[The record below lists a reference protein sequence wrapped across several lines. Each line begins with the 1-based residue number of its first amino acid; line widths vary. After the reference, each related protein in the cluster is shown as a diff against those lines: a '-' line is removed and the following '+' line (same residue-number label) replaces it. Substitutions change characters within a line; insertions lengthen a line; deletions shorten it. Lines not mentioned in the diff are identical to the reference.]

1 MPISLSS
8 SPSYSVL
15 NLKTRLHSPLYLT
28 TVKRHR
34 LWSPTPTKNYNA
46 DFQEILPGK
55 YSGHLGAVQVRGSW
69 WNLPGVQ
76 ASESS
81 TAKPVT
87 VSMALKRIWGLIG
100 DDNWIVF
107 LALGALFIAAVSEIS
122 MPRILA
128 ASVFS
133 ANSGESA
140 AFSRSS
146 RMLILLLIISGI
158 CSGLR
163 SGCFAMANTILVK
176 RLRRSLYAYL
186 VFQDISFFDM
196 ETVGSLTSRLGS
208 DCQRLSHVIGND
220 IHLIIRN
227 AIQGTGALINLLT
240 LSWPLTLPTL
250 IICSVLAIIFS
261 IYGRYQKRAA
271 KLMQEFN
278 ACANNVAQE
287 TLSLMRTVRAYGTE
301 GEEVERY
308 KRWLDEL
315 AFVSIRE
322 SAAYGL
328 WSMSFLTL
336 YRFTQVL
343 AVLLGGI
350 CIMNSQLSPEQLT
363 KYILYC
369 EWLIYATWRVVD
381 NSSSLLQSIGAC
393 EKVFHLMDLLPTDQ
407 FLSQGVKLQRLMGNI
422 QFVNVSFHYPSRISQ
437 VPILDRLNLAIQAN
451 EVVAIVGLSGSG
463 KSTIVNLLLRLYQPV
478 SGQIYMDGLP
488 LDELDIR
495 WLREKIGFVGQEPDL
510 FNMDIKSNIKYGCP
524 REVKD
529 EDIEWAAKQAHAHEF
544 ISSLPH
550 GYQTIVDNDL
560 LSGGQRQRIAIARAI
575 LPDPAI
581 LVLDEATSALDAES
595 EHYLKGVFHGLR
607 NESRSKRTIILIA
620 HRLSTIKTADRIVV
634 MDKGQ
639 IIEMGDHT
647 ELLQKG
653 GLYSRLIGAQA
664 KSMA

>member
-8 SPSYSVL
+8 SPSYPIL
-15 NLKTRLHSPLYLT
+15 NLKTRLHSPLYPT

-34 LWSPTPTKNYNA
+34 LWSPTPTRNYNA

-55 YSGHLGAVQVRGSW
+55 YSGHLGAVQARGSW

-133 ANSGESA
+133 AN
-140 AFSRSS
+140 R
-146 RMLILLLIISGI
+146 R
-158 CSGLR
+158 GLR
-163 SGCFAMANTILVK
+163 SGCFAMPNTILVK
-176 RLRRSLYAYL
+176 RLRRSLYASL

-208 DCQRLSHVIGND
+208 DCQRLSYVIGND

-261 IYGRYQKRAA
+261 IYGRY
-271 KLMQEFN
+271 
-278 ACANNVAQE
+278 
-287 TLSLMRTVRAYGTE
+287 
-301 GEEVERY
+301 

-328 WSMSFLTL
+328 WSTSFLTL

-407 FLSQGVKLQRLMGNI
+407 FLSKGKSEAAETNGEYTVCECIFSL
-422 QFVNVSFHYPSRISQ
+422 SFKDLSMSHVLTK

-478 SGQIYMDGLP
+478 SSQIYMDGLP

-560 LSGGQRQRIAIARAI
+560 LSGGQKQQIAIARAI
-575 LPDPAI
+575 LRDPAI

-634 MDKGQ
+634 MDKGR
-639 IIEMGDHT
+639 IIE
-647 ELLQKG
+647 
-653 GLYSRLIGAQA
+653 A
-664 KSMA
+664 

>member
-422 QFVNVSFHYPSRISQ
+422 QFVNVSFHYPSRIS

-495 WLREKIGFVGQEPDL
+495 WLREKIGFVGQ
-510 FNMDIKSNIKYGCP
+510 
-524 REVKD
+524 
-529 EDIEWAAKQAHAHEF
+529 
-544 ISSLPH
+544 
-550 GYQTIVDNDL
+550 
-560 LSGGQRQRIAIARAI
+560 
-575 LPDPAI
+575 
-581 LVLDEATSALDAES
+581 
-595 EHYLKGVFHGLR
+595 GVFHGLR

>member
-495 WLREKIGFVGQEPDL
+495 WLREKIGFVGQ
-510 FNMDIKSNIKYGCP
+510 
-524 REVKD
+524 
-529 EDIEWAAKQAHAHEF
+529 
-544 ISSLPH
+544 
-550 GYQTIVDNDL
+550 
-560 LSGGQRQRIAIARAI
+560 SGTRF
-575 LPDPAI
+575 
-581 LVLDEATSALDAES
+581 V
-595 EHYLKGVFHGLR
+595 
-607 NESRSKRTIILIA
+607 
-620 HRLSTIKTADRIVV
+620 
-634 MDKGQ
+634 
-639 IIEMGDHT
+639 
-647 ELLQKG
+647 
-653 GLYSRLIGAQA
+653 
-664 KSMA
+664 

>member
-8 SPSYSVL
+8 SPSYSIL
-15 NLKTRLHSPLYLT
+15 NLKTRLPSPLYLT

-34 LWSPTPTKNYNA
+34 LRSPTPTRNYNA

-55 YSGHLGAVQVRGSW
+55 YSGHLGAVQARGSW

-140 AFSRSS
+140 AFFRCSRK
-146 RMLILLLIISGI
+146 LILLLIISGI

-176 RLRRSLYAYL
+176 RLRRSLYASL
-186 VFQDISFFDM
+186 LFQDISFFDM

-261 IYGRYQKRAA
+261 IYGRY
-271 KLMQEFN
+271 
-278 ACANNVAQE
+278 
-287 TLSLMRTVRAYGTE
+287 
-301 GEEVERY
+301 

-328 WSMSFLTL
+328 WSTSFLTL

-407 FLSQGVKLQRLMGNI
+407 FLSKGKSEAAETNGEYTVCECIFSL
-422 QFVNVSFHYPSRISQ
+422 SFKDLSMSHVLTK

-550 GYQTIVDNDL
+550 GYQTNVDNDL
-560 LSGGQRQRIAIARAI
+560 LSGGQKQRIAIARAI
-575 LPDPAI
+575 LRDPAI

-595 EHYLKGVFHGLR
+595 EDYLKGVFHGLR

-634 MDKGQ
+634 MDKGR

-653 GLYSRLIGAQA
+653 GLYSQVIGAQA
-664 KSMA
+664 ESMA

>member
-1 MPISLSS
+1 MH
-8 SPSYSVL
+8 
-15 NLKTRLHSPLYLT
+15 RM
-28 TVKRHR
+28 KRHR
-34 LWSPTPTKNYNA
+34 LWSPTPTRNYNA

-55 YSGHLGAVQVRGSW
+55 YSGHLGAVQARGSW

-107 LALGALFIAAVSEIS
+107 LALGALFIAAVSKIS

-140 AFSRSS
+140 AFFRSS

-163 SGCFAMANTILVK
+163 SGCFAMPNTILVK
-176 RLRRSLYAYL
+176 RLRRSLYASL
-186 VFQDISFFDM
+186 VFQIFSFFDM

-208 DCQRLSHVIGND
+208 DCQRLSYVIGND

-301 GEEVERY
+301 GEE
-308 KRWLDEL
+308 RWLDEL

-328 WSMSFLTL
+328 WSTSFLTL

-407 FLSQGVKLQRLMGNI
+407 FLSKGNFHHMTCLKLPRLMGNI
-422 QFVNVSFHYPSRISQ
+422 QFVNVSFHYPSRIS

-451 EVVAIVGLSGSG
+451 EVVAIAGLSGSG

-495 WLREKIGFVGQEPDL
+495 WLRENIGFVGQEPDL
-510 FNMDIKSNIKYGCP
+510 FNMDVKSNIKYGCP

-529 EDIEWAAKQAHAHEF
+529 EGIEWAAKQAHAHEF

-560 LSGGQRQRIAIARAI
+560 LSGGQKQQIAIARAI
-575 LPDPAI
+575 LRDPAI

-620 HRLSTIKTADRIVV
+620 HRLSTIKTADRIV
-634 MDKGQ
+634 
-639 IIEMGDHT
+639 MGDHT
-647 ELLQKG
+647 ELLPKG
-653 GLYSRLIGAQA
+653 GLYSQLIGAQA
-664 KSMA
+664 ESMA

>member
-1 MPISLSS
+1 
-8 SPSYSVL
+8 
-15 NLKTRLHSPLYLT
+15 
-28 TVKRHR
+28 
-34 LWSPTPTKNYNA
+34 
-46 DFQEILPGK
+46 
-55 YSGHLGAVQVRGSW
+55 
-69 WNLPGVQ
+69 
-76 ASESS
+76 
-81 TAKPVT
+81 
-87 VSMALKRIWGLIG
+87 
-100 DDNWIVF
+100 
-107 LALGALFIAAVSEIS
+107 

-140 AFSRSS
+140 A
-146 RMLILLLIISGI
+146 
-158 CSGLR
+158 GLR

-278 ACANNVAQE
+278 ACANNKE
-287 TLSLMRTVRAYGTE
+287 KKLKGNILSSITPLSIQKIYG
-301 GEEVERY
+301 Y

-407 FLSQGVKLQRLMGNI
+407 SEAAETNGE
-422 QFVNVSFHYPSRISQ
+422 YT

-488 LDELDIR
+488 LDELDIS
-495 WLREKIGFVGQEPDL
+495 QEPDL

-634 MDKGQ
+634 MDKDG
-639 IIEMGDHT
+639 
-647 ELLQKG
+647 
-653 GLYSRLIGAQA
+653 
-664 KSMA
+664 

>member
-8 SPSYSVL
+8 SPSYPIL
-15 NLKTRLHSPLYLT
+15 NLKTRLHSPLYPT

-34 LWSPTPTKNYNA
+34 LWSPTPTRNYNA

-55 YSGHLGAVQVRGSW
+55 YSGHLGAVQARGSW

-140 AFSRSS
+140 AFFRSS

-163 SGCFAMANTILVK
+163 SGCFAMPNTILVK

-208 DCQRLSHVIGND
+208 DCQRLSYVIGND

-407 FLSQGVKLQRLMGNI
+407 FLSKGVKLPRLMGNI
-422 QFVNVSFHYPSRISQ
+422 QFVNVSFHYPSRIS
-437 VPILDRLNLAIQAN
+437 
-451 EVVAIVGLSGSG
+451 
-463 KSTIVNLLLRLYQPV
+463 
-478 SGQIYMDGLP
+478 IYMDGLP

-495 WLREKIGFVGQEPDL
+495 WLRENIGFVGQ
-510 FNMDIKSNIKYGCP
+510 
-524 REVKD
+524 
-529 EDIEWAAKQAHAHEF
+529 
-544 ISSLPH
+544 
-550 GYQTIVDNDL
+550 
-560 LSGGQRQRIAIARAI
+560 SGTRF
-575 LPDPAI
+575 
-581 LVLDEATSALDAES
+581 V
-595 EHYLKGVFHGLR
+595 
-607 NESRSKRTIILIA
+607 
-620 HRLSTIKTADRIVV
+620 
-634 MDKGQ
+634 
-639 IIEMGDHT
+639 
-647 ELLQKG
+647 
-653 GLYSRLIGAQA
+653 
-664 KSMA
+664 

>member
-55 YSGHLGAVQVRGSW
+55 YSGHLGAVQARGSW

-422 QFVNVSFHYPSRISQ
+422 QFVNVSFHYPSRIS

-495 WLREKIGFVGQEPDL
+495 WLREKIGFVGQ
-510 FNMDIKSNIKYGCP
+510 
-524 REVKD
+524 
-529 EDIEWAAKQAHAHEF
+529 
-544 ISSLPH
+544 
-550 GYQTIVDNDL
+550 
-560 LSGGQRQRIAIARAI
+560 
-575 LPDPAI
+575 
-581 LVLDEATSALDAES
+581 
-595 EHYLKGVFHGLR
+595 
-607 NESRSKRTIILIA
+607 
-620 HRLSTIKTADRIVV
+620 VV
-634 MDKGQ
+634 Y
-639 IIEMGDHT
+639 H
-647 ELLQKG
+647 
-653 GLYSRLIGAQA
+653 
-664 KSMA
+664 

>member
-1 MPISLSS
+1 
-8 SPSYSVL
+8 
-15 NLKTRLHSPLYLT
+15 
-28 TVKRHR
+28 
-34 LWSPTPTKNYNA
+34 
-46 DFQEILPGK
+46 
-55 YSGHLGAVQVRGSW
+55 
-69 WNLPGVQ
+69 
-76 ASESS
+76 
-81 TAKPVT
+81 
-87 VSMALKRIWGLIG
+87 
-100 DDNWIVF
+100 
-107 LALGALFIAAVSEIS
+107 
-122 MPRILA
+122 
-128 ASVFS
+128 
-133 ANSGESA
+133 
-140 AFSRSS
+140 
-146 RMLILLLIISGI
+146 
-158 CSGLR
+158 
-163 SGCFAMANTILVK
+163 
-176 RLRRSLYAYL
+176 
-186 VFQDISFFDM
+186 
-196 ETVGSLTSRLGS
+196 
-208 DCQRLSHVIGND
+208 
-220 IHLIIRN
+220 
-227 AIQGTGALINLLT
+227 GTGALINLLT

-250 IICSVLAIIFS
+250 IICSVLAIIFF

-278 ACANNVAQE
+278 ACANNVKHDFR
-287 TLSLMRTVRAYGTE
+287 LLPG
-301 GEEVERY
+301 Y

-328 WSMSFLTL
+328 WSTSFLTL

-407 FLSQGVKLQRLMGNI
+407 FLSKGKSEAAETNGEYTVCECIFSL
-422 QFVNVSFHYPSRISQ
+422 SFKDLSMSHVLTK

-478 SGQIYMDGLP
+478 SGQVSFVLLIYYVSPYHHTGSMTAVCWQIYMDGLP
-488 LDELDIR
+488 LDELDSR

-560 LSGGQRQRIAIARAI
+560 LSGGQKQQIAIARAI
-575 LPDPAI
+575 LRDPAI

-634 MDKGQ
+634 MDKGR
-639 IIEMGDHT
+639 IIE
-647 ELLQKG
+647 
-653 GLYSRLIGAQA
+653 A
-664 KSMA
+664 